1 MVLLSTCYQPRSR
14 GVVRLMSKNPRLP
27 PVIDPDYLKVRSDI
41 DCLINAIRLAVKLVK
56 TNAFQAIGA
65 RIHWPMLRS
74 CANFGPF
81 LEDLSHDQPNERY
94 LECIIRTLA
103 ITSHHPGGT
112 CAIGDT
118 NRSAVDSRLRFA
130 VLFKSS

>member
-1 MVLLSTCYQPRSR
+1 MVLLSTCHQPRSR
-14 GVVRLMSKNPRLP
+14 GVVRLASKNPRLP
-27 PVIDPDYLKVRSDI
+27 PLIDPDYLKVQSDI
-41 DCLINAIRLAVKLVK
+41 DCLIKAIRLAVKLVK

-65 RIHWPMLRS
+65 QIHWPMLRA

-81 LEDLSHDQPNERY
+81 LEDLRSDHPNERY

-112 CAIGDT
+112 CAIGET
-118 NRSAVDSRLRFA
+118 NRSAVDSRLRL
-130 VLFKSS
+130 VILFIK